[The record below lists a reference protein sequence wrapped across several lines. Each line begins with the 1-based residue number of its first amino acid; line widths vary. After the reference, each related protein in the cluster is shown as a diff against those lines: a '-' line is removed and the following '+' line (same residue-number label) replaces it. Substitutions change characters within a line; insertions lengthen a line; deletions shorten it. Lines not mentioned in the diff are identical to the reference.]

1 MTKDILVSPT
11 AQRQFEQLDR
21 SLKDRIWKAL
31 KELSKQDLE
40 QTGRLDIKKLRG
52 IKNREDLYRLRV
64 GDYRIIFFEDKTNIR
79 IIQILHRNKAYEW
92 L

>member
-1 MTKDILVSPT
+1 M

-21 SLKDRIWKAL
+21 SMKDRIRKGL
-31 KELSKQDLE
+31 KELSIQDLE
-40 QTGRLDIKKLRG
+40 KTGRLDIKKLHG

-64 GDYRIIFFEDKTNIR
+64 GDYRIIFFEDKTMIK
-79 IIQILHRNKAYEW
+79 IIQILHRSKAYEW